1 MPRIF
6 TTTRTRAVLR
16 RATVLGL
23 AISASGF
30 TALPGAADTATAA
43 GVADDDW
50 LGIVNAYRAQSSL
63 QPVVENST
71 WSDGARNHS
80 CWMLQNGIAHDEH
93 VGTPGYTSSG
103 DAAGNAGNVA
113 VSGSTGANARY
124 FVDLWMTA
132 PFHAV
137 GVLRN
142 SLQSTGFGLCTNT
155 STAPWKS
162 AGTLD
167 VIRGNDWGIP
177 DPTVPVVFPGD
188 GATTRLTRFI
198 AESPD
203 PRTFC
208 GWSGRVVGLPLIAL
222 MPSSVSSASATLSGP
237 SGPVGTCVLTKSNT
251 SGVAKSILGGDNAVV
266 VVPATKLETGAYTV
280 SVNSNGGTASW
291 TFHVDPD
298 APLSSNEEPTPPIEL
313 PDLRDT
319 APLGDSE
326 RFTTL
331 TPFRLA
337 DSRHGVTLD
346 RLPART
352 AVRFKVAG
360 DHGIPADASSISAN
374 FTIDRASAAGHLT
387 VSDCNGMSFE
397 VSTLNYD
404 TRSAVANQSIVPLA
418 PNGDLCLYS
427 HEATDITIDVNGYAS
442 PSAESRLTPISPVR
456 VADTRVDRPL
466 DEGETRTFRVTGPQ
480 SGVPTEATA
489 VVINL
494 TAADPRQTGWI
505 VAYPCDVDQ
514 PLSSTLNVRAG
525 RTRSNSAI
533 IPVSEDG
540 TVCVSSTT
548 ITDILI
554 DVTGWVSPA
563 GAYELTSL
571 RPMRVTDTRSPHPGL
586 NAGAESRPVVSGEV
600 FRVRV
605 AGVRG
610 IPENAK
616 AATLNVT
623 TTGSS
628 AEGFL
633 QVVPCGAEST
643 TSTINFARGN
653 DSANGTTV
661 RLGDGGD
668 VCVTASRTTH
678 LILDITGTWG

>member
-6 TTTRTRAVLR
+6 SSTRTRDVLR

-23 AISASGF
+23 AISASWF
-30 TALPGAADTATAA
+30 VAVQPAPTAQAAEI
-43 GVADDDW
+43 ADDDW
-50 LGIVNAYRAQSSL
+50 LGIVNAYRSQSSL
-63 QPVVENST
+63 GPLVENST

-80 CWMLQNGIAHDEH
+80 CWMLQNGIAHDEPA
-93 VGTPGYTSSG
+93 GTPGYTSSG

-124 FVDLWMTA
+124 FIDLWMTA

-137 GVLRN
+137 GILRN
-142 SLQSTGFGLCTNT
+142 SLQSTGFGLCQNT
-155 STAPWKS
+155 STSPWKS

-167 VIRGNDWGIP
+167 VIRGNDWSVP
-177 DPTVPVVFPGD
+177 DPTTPVVFPGD

-208 GWSGRVVGLPLIAL
+208 GWSGKVVGLPLIAL

-237 SGPVGTCVLTKSNT
+237 SGPVDTCVLHKSNT

-280 SVNSNGGTASW
+280 SVNSNGGSAGW

-298 APLSSNEEPTPPIEL
+298 ASLSSGAEPAPPVDL
-313 PDLRDT
+313 PELRDT
-319 APLGDSE
+319 TPLGNSE
-326 RFTTL
+326 QFTTV

-337 DSRHGVTLD
+337 DSRHGVALE

-352 AVRFKVAG
+352 AVRLKVAG
-360 DHGIPADASSISAN
+360 ERGIPADASSISAN
-374 FTIDRASAAGHLT
+374 FTVDRASADGYLT
-387 VSDCNGMSFE
+387 VSDCNGVSFE

-418 PNGDLCLYS
+418 PNGDICLYS
-427 HEATDITIDVNGYAS
+427 HEATDIVIDVNGYAS
-442 PSAESRLTPISPVR
+442 PGGDSRLTPVPPVR
-456 VADTRVDRPL
+456 VADTRADRPL
-466 DEGETRTFRVTGPQ
+466 DVGETRTFQITGPK
-480 SGVPTEATA
+480 SGVPDEAA
-489 VVINL
+489 AAVINL
-494 TAADPRQTGWI
+494 TAADPQQTGWI
-505 VAYPCDVDQ
+505 VAFPCDVDQ

-525 RTRSNSAI
+525 RTRANSAI
-533 IPVSEDG
+533 IPVSSEG
-540 TVCVSSTT
+540 KVCVRSTT

-554 DVTGWVSPA
+554 DVTGWVSPT
-563 GAYELTSL
+563 GAYEFTSL

-628 AEGFL
+628 AHGFL
-633 QVVPCGAEST
+633 QVVPCGAESA
-643 TSTINFARGN
+643 TSTINFARGH

-661 RLGDGGD
+661 PLGDGGD